1 MVWGKWEMVYQLQE
15 QKRGL
20 GFKDNGVQDTGR
32 AILKEKSRLERF
44 RFGDQGTY
52 RANTHLDRLFS

>member
-1 MVWGKWEMVYQLQE
+1 MRWTGKILGFCCLGEVGDGISIAGA
-15 QKRGL
+15 KRGL

-44 RFGDQGTY
+44 RFGV
-52 RANTHLDRLFS
+52 